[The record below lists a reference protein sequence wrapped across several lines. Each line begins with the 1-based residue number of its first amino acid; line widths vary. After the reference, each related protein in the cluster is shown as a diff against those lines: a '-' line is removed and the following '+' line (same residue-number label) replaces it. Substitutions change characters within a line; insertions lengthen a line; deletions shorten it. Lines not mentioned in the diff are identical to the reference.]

1 VILRRFREKGNEDMA
16 GPYVKADVR
25 RAQLVAAARE
35 VLQREGMAG
44 ATLRAVAAE
53 AGVPLGTVH
62 YIFPSKEQ
70 LLRAVLED
78 VVEEI
83 SDAAGTAAGTE
94 TDFASAMRRT
104 ALEVWSDLV
113 EAQPEKQLMQY
124 ELTMWALRT
133 KGMADVARW
142 QYELYLDVLAT
153 LWTKAAERGGV
164 TLAVPADQLA
174 RLLLAGVDGLILQ
187 YLTIGDAERANADL
201 EALVRELVRYAAP
214 ASATA

>member
-1 VILRRFREKGNEDMA
+1 MA

-25 RAQLVAAARE
+25 RGQLVAAARA

-44 ATLRAVAAE
+44 GTLRAVAAE

-62 YIFPSKEQ
+62 YIFPTKEQ

-83 SDAAGTAAGTE
+83 SDAAGAAAGSE
-94 TDFASAMRRT
+94 TDFASAMRKT

-113 EAQPEKQLMQY
+113 EAQPDKQLMQY
-124 ELTMWALRT
+124 ELTMWTLRT
-133 KGMADVARW
+133 EGMAEVARW
-142 QYELYLDVLAT
+142 QYELYLDVLTT
-153 LWTKAAERGGV
+153 LWTKAADRAGV

-187 YLTIGDAERANADL
+187 FLTIGDPDTAKADL
-201 EALVRELVRYAAP
+201 EALVGQMVRYAAP
-214 ASATA
+214 GQNGPA